1 MTDQVAIVA
10 MSALGALGTS
20 VRGIVEQMRADAVG
34 IRPPAALEQ
43 LPKSCRNAGEV
54 PMQPVSDG
62 GLFRAEQLLRSA
74 LEDVAGAGRPCVLS
88 SDPARN
94 AVVVGTTVGGMR
106 HCGAAMRAQ
115 CAGDEAAAMQHYC
128 MIPASTVLR
137 RATRGMRISGPMITV
152 SCACA
157 SGLSALA
164 HGCALLR
171 SGSADAVIAGGYDPM
186 SEFVYGGFSAL
197 QLIAEGP
204 LRPFAADRDGM
215 KVGEGCAL
223 FVLRRAVDASRDGL
237 PVLGV
242 IDGIGESSD
251 AHHLTHP
258 HPEGRGAATA
268 LRQATEVLGRRMPD
282 LLLAHATG
290 TPGNDAAEFKAYVE
304 AFGTRLHEVP
314 VAALKSRLGHPLA
327 AAGALELA
335 IAIESRRQG
344 IVPSGSGPEP
354 DAESFPSLRL
364 LRGVPQPGTPAR
376 VTCLAAGF
384 GGANV
389 AVTVSDPGTASPRQ
403 DVAATVG
410 ASILGWGMVC
420 PAGAGPSGVAA
431 FSAAGASIIG
441 DDVLARYVD
450 RARYRRVA
458 ALPRM
463 MIAAVRN
470 LAESVGTDDD
480 FLRSTPVLCATW
492 HGAVDFTERYYR
504 DLIESGV
511 DLANPLLF
519 AESVPNIGSGHVSM
533 ALGITAPCAS
543 VIGSRNSG
551 LEAMALACAR
561 IESGA
566 WDRAIVVA
574 SDEAHPLLDAV
585 LSHWSGQS
593 IRSVPSAVAVL
604 VGSSRSGGRP
614 VRAVPGGCAAGA
626 FVSSS
631 LMDRDLR
638 GIFTETAI
646 PECGA
651 ATPLAVAMAAV
662 TAGTGRFP
670 AVHSAEPGG
679 TPWALEFHA

>member
-43 LPKSCRNAGEV
+43 PPKSRRNAGEV
-54 PMQPVSDG
+54 PMQPDSDG
-62 GLFRAEQLLRSA
+62 DRFRAERLLRAA
-74 LEDVAGAGRPCVLS
+74 LEDLAGADRPRVLS
-88 SDPARN
+88 ADPARN

-115 CAGDEAAAMQHYC
+115 RAGDEAAAMQHYC

-137 RATRGMRISGPMITV
+137 RATRGMPISGPMITV

-171 SGSADAVIAGGYDPM
+171 SGSADAIIAGGYDPM

-204 LRPFAADRDGM
+204 LRPFAANREGM

-223 FVLRRAVDASRDGL
+223 FVLRRAGDAAMDGL
-237 PVLGV
+237 PVLGF

-268 LRQATEVLGRRMPD
+268 LRQATEVLGPRMPD

-290 TPGNDAAEFKAYVE
+290 TPGNDAAEFKAYVD
-304 AFGTRLHEVP
+304 AFGARVHEVP

-344 IVPSGSGPEP
+344 IVPSGAGPEP
-354 DAESFPSLRL
+354 DAECFPSLRL
-364 LRGVPQPGTPAR
+364 LRGVPQPGTPTR

-389 AVTVSDPGTASPRQ
+389 AVTVSESGTASPRNN
-403 DVAATVG
+403 VPATSA

-420 PAGAGPSGVAA
+420 PGGTGSSGVAA
-431 FSAAGASIIG
+431 FTADCPSTIDG
-441 DDVLARYVD
+441 VLARYVD

-458 ALPRM
+458 MLPRM

-470 LAESVGTDDD
+470 LAESSAIDNA

-504 DLIESGV
+504 DLVESGV

-533 ALGITAPCAS
+533 ALGVTAPCAS

-585 LSHWSGQS
+585 LSHWSGQPV
-593 IRSVPSAVAVL
+593 RSVPAAVAVL
-604 VGSSRSGGRP
+604 VGSNRSGGRP
-614 VRAVPGGCAAGA
+614 VRAVPTGYAGDA
-626 FVSSS
+626 CVSASP
-631 LMDRDLR
+631 MDRDFR
-638 GIFTETAI
+638 GTFTETAI

-651 ATPLAVAMAAV
+651 ATPLAVAMAAAM
-662 TAGTGRFP
+662 AGTGRFQT
-670 AVHSAEPGG
+670 VHSAEPGG
-679 TPWALEFHA
+679 APWALEFHA